1 MICFT
6 IVQDPRI
13 PSSVVV
19 QADQFD
25 FAAAGQTVLHVGQD
39 RTAGGTPEDLEEL
52 GGPLLEDKVSYLCS
66 MPSCLHV
73 FVLG

>member
-1 MICFT
+1 M
-6 IVQDPRI
+6 
-13 PSSVVV
+13 V
-19 QADQFD
+19 QAEQFD
-25 FAAAGQTVLHVGQD
+25 FAAAGQAVLHVGQD